1 MTITTITKTKG
12 GEITLPKEI
21 RKSWKGA
28 DIFIR
33 ASNDTIILKK
43 VYQPT
48 RLFDPATIKK
58 LKSAGRKISDKD
70 ISRAVKA
77 VRSGKK

>member
-1 MTITTITKTKG
+1 MTITTITKTKDG
-12 GEITLPKEI
+12 GITLPKAI

-28 DIFIR
+28 DIFVR

-43 VYQPT
+43 VYQST
-48 RLFDPATIKK
+48 RLFDSATIKK
-58 LKSAGRKISDKD
+58 LKSAGRKISEKD
-70 ISRAVKA
+70 IGKAVKT